1 MDIQNKRPRGLKE
14 IYGLKWHNWEW
25 IRLMPTLRG
34 QNETENDINGNDK
47 NEKKLSLPLNCICHN
62 INIS

>member
-1 MDIQNKRPRGLKE
+1 
-14 IYGLKWHNWEW
+14 
-25 IRLMPTLRG
+25 MPTLRG